1 MGSKMF
7 DRYPQPEEYIPYN
20 RPRPRKDEE
29 VTIMAG
35 ETTVHSFEVP
45 AVTEQGAANFKVIYK
60 LGLDVVIEK
69 SKGNPDVKVD
79 TGKCM
84 SIITCTLKPAETNI
98 FRNTLL
104 DAWVQVIFEMTDGST
119 ACTEILKIKL
129 EDSL

>member
-7 DRYPQPEEYIPYN
+7 DRYPQPEEYIPDN
-20 RPRPRKDEE
+20 RPRPRKEKE

-35 ETTVHSFEVP
+35 ETTIHSFEVP
-45 AVTEQGAANFKVIYK
+45 AVTEQGADNFRIIYK
-60 LGLDVVIEK
+60 LGLDIVVEK
-69 SKGNPDVKVD
+69 SKNDPDVEVN

-84 SIITCTLKPAETNI
+84 SIITCTLDPEETNI

-104 DAWVQVIFEMTDGST
+104 DAWVQVIFEMKDGST